1 MFTYFNNKSIRNLV
15 VAFGSLFNNLHV
27 RRFNADGTTKENL
40 RVPLAYGSRE
50 KFLARLEQGGS
61 ITNED
66 GEIVQMT
73 LPRMSFEI
81 SGINYDETRKRQTIL
96 KTPQRTVGDTKKYSF
111 SEVPYDVSFDLH
123 IMVKHMDD
131 GLQIVEQILP
141 YFTPEFTVTINP
153 TDVHKKVDIPIQLTD
168 VSQDED
174 YEGDFENRR
183 SITFTL
189 SFTAKSF
196 VYGRLYDSGIIRRV
210 FAELFITNDS
220 VTGPFVDGLTGGVNL
235 VASGVCGSTG
245 GVAGITGGVAASL
258 IDVSITGPSGA
269 SSDITDYTPVI
280 TIRQFGGTAGNI
292 NMFGDILD
300 E

>member
-27 RRFNADGTTKENL
+27 RRFNADGSTKENI

-50 KFLARLEQGGS
+50 KFLARIEQGGS

-81 SGINYDETRKRQTIL
+81 TSINYDETRKRQTVL
-96 KTPQRTVGDTKKYSF
+96 KTPERGSGSSKKYSF
-111 SEVPYDVSFDLH
+111 SEVPYDIGFDLH

-141 YFTPEFTVTINP
+141 YFTPEFTVTINA

-168 VSQDED
+168 VSQDVE
-174 YEGDFENRR
+174 YEGDFEERR

-189 SFTAKSF
+189 SFTAKSY
-196 VYGRLYDSGIIRRV
+196 VYGRLYESGIIKKGICRV
-210 FAELFITNDS
+210 VYTNDS
-220 VTGPFVDGLTGGVNL
+220 VTGPFLTGLTGGVNT

-245 GVAGITGGVAASL
+245 GVAGLSGGAAASL
-258 IDVSITGPSGA
+258 IEISITGPSGA

-280 TIRQFGGTAGNI
+280 TIRQFGATAGNI
-292 NMFGDILD
+292 NMFGDIL

>member
-66 GEIVQMT
+66 GEIIQMT

-81 SGINYDETRKRQTIL
+81 SGINYDETRKRQTVL
-96 KTPQRTVGDTKKYSF
+96 KTPERTAGSSKKYSF
-111 SEVPYDVSFDLH
+111 SEVPYDISFDLH

-174 YEGDFENRR
+174 YEGDFETRR

-220 VTGPFVDGLTGGVNL
+220 VTGPFQTGLTGGVNL

-245 GVAGITGGVAASL
+245 GAGGLSGGAAASL

-280 TIRQFGGTAGNI
+280 TIRPFGATAGNI
-292 NMFGDILD
+292 NMFGDIL

>member
-15 VAFGSLFNNLHV
+15 VAFGSLFNNIHV
-27 RRFNADGTTKENL
+27 RRFNSNGTTKENL

-50 KFLARLEQGGS
+50 KFLARIEQGGS

-81 SGINYDETRKRQTIL
+81 SSINYDETRKRQTVL
-96 KTPQRTVGDTKKYSF
+96 KSPTRATGSTRQYSF
-111 SEVPYDVSFDLH
+111 SEVPYDISFDLH
-123 IMVKHMDD
+123 VMVKHMDD

-141 YFTPEFTVTINP
+141 YFTPEFTVTINA

-168 VSQDED
+168 VSQDAE
-174 YEGDFENRR
+174 YEGDFEARR

-189 SFTAKSF
+189 SFTAKSY
-196 VYGRLYDSGIIRRV
+196 VYGRLYDTGIIRRV
-210 FAELFITNDS
+210 FAELFIQNDS
-220 VTGPFVDGLTGGVNL
+220 VTGPFLTGLTGGVNT

-245 GVAGITGGVAASL
+245 GVAGMCGGVAASL
-258 IDVSITGPSGA
+258 IDISITGPSGA

-280 TIRQFGGTAGNI
+280 TIRPFGGTSGNI
-292 NMFGDILD
+292 NMFGDIL